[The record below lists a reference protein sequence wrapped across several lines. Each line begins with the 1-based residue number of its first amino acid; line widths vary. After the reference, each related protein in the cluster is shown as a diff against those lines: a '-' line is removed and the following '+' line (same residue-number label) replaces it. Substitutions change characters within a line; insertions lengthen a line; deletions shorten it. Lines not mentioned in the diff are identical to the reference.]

1 MVLFRGLGRSYL
13 CYPARHGKRPVIPT
27 ATPSVTCLMKLFRLL
42 TTILLVL
49 PSLWVIWL
57 NPGDCFLAA
66 EKRAPPETP
75 AVGSPAQTLQPIPQP
90 SLGAVQG
97 SVREQIEAAW
107 AELQAASQQ
116 AGGNQAQLADAYGQM
131 GRVYHAYDFSDAAAA
146 CYRNA
151 MNLAARDFSWPY
163 CLGRLYQEKG
173 EVKKSIEHL
182 RLAHR
187 LRPDEIPVLVR
198 LAEAYLADGQSEAA
212 RELFERSLKLDGSL
226 AASMAGLG
234 KIAISER
241 SFTKAIE
248 LLKAALQLQPEASSL
263 HYPLA
268 MAYRGLGDRQR
279 AQAHLVQQ
287 GPGKPLCPD
296 PLIDDL
302 ERLKKG
308 EMILWR
314 RGNQAMHEGRYADA
328 VKLYSEMV
336 DFSKVDPLPR
346 IYLGNALAASN
357 KLEDAI
363 DQYQQV
369 LRLMPHNATAHY
381 NLGVIF
387 LQTNSEPRAIEHF
400 RTAITSDPGLKVAHF
415 QLANLS
421 VKNRH
426 YEDAV
431 RHYSQVIELSPE
443 NEFARLMKALSLVR
457 LAKYRD
463 ARRDLEDGVAS
474 LPDSSDLTL
483 ALARLLAACPDK
495 TIRNGSRALQLVE
508 NLLKSH
514 PSPDFEL
521 VETYAMAM
529 ASSGRLPEAADLQRR
544 MIETVQSAGR
554 HDLATVLQRNLKL
567 YEQGQAC
574 STPWRDDD
582 PIFSPKPGK
591 MALIAPRDTLGMT
604 KRDLGSP

>member
-1 MVLFRGLGRSYL
+1 MRSANFFKVLCLATFSLNSSPSI
-13 CYPARHGKRPVIPT
+13 CTDQPFPT
-27 ATPSVTCLMKLFRLL
+27 AWQLALAVTQALDAVSVSTHRR
-42 TTILLVL
+42 
-49 PSLWVIWL
+49 S
-57 NPGDCFLAA
+57 
-66 EKRAPPETP
+66 
-75 AVGSPAQTLQPIPQP
+75 IPQP
-90 SLGAVQG
+90 NLTGVQD
-97 SVREQIEAAW
+97 SVKEQIEAAW

-116 AGGNQAQLADAYGQM
+116 SGSNQAQLAEAYGQM

-146 CYRNA
+146 CYQNA
-151 MNLAARDFSWPY
+151 MNLAPRDFGWPY

-173 EVKKSIEHL
+173 EVKKSIAHL
-182 RLAHR
+182 RLADE
-187 LRPDEIPVLVR
+187 LRPNEIPVLVK

-234 KIAISER
+234 KIAVSER
-241 SFTKAIE
+241 NFTKAIE
-248 LLKAALQLQPEASSL
+248 LLKAALQLQPAASSL

-268 MAYRGLGDRQR
+268 MAYRGMGDNQL
-279 AQAHLVQQ
+279 AQSHLLQQ
-287 GPGKPLCPD
+287 GPGKPFCSD

-328 VKLYSEMV
+328 VKLYSEMI
-336 DFSKVDPLPR
+336 DFSKEDPLPR

-357 KLEDAI
+357 DLKGAM

-381 NLGVIF
+381 DLGVIF
-387 LQTNSEPRAIEHF
+387 LQMSFEARASEHF
-400 RTAITSDPGLKVAHF
+400 RAAIASDPGLKVAHF
-415 QLANLS
+415 QLANLL
-421 VKNRH
+421 VKNRE

-431 RHYSQVIELSPE
+431 HHYSRVIELSPE

-457 LAKYRD
+457 LARYHD
-463 ARRDLEDGVAS
+463 ARRDLEEGVAS
-474 LPDSSDLTL
+474 SPNSNDLTL

-495 TIRNGSRALQLVE
+495 SIRNGSRALQLVE
-508 NLLKSH
+508 KLLKSH
-514 PSPDFEL
+514 PSPDFEI

-529 ASSGRLPEAADLQRR
+529 ASNGRLTEAADLQRR
-544 MIETVQSAGR
+544 MIGTVQTAGR

-591 MALIAPRDTLGMT
+591 MALIAPRDTFGMT
-604 KRDLGSP
+604 KRDLVSP